1 MSNADPVLRIGPRER
16 THAMNPIRSGLAV
29 IPLVLLSATAALANP
44 DTDARA
50 SFPLVEG
57 QGAARD
63 SALHRLEP
71 EARASFAV
79 EQPPPGFA
87 RPQAPPPEGPR
98 PVFSQP
104 PSWHNAPGYKP
115 PVVDSPPK
123 KNVSDDW
130 MFSIE
135 GVTHA
140 PIDAG
145 LQVGLELPMGLRF
158 FGGYGVMPSM
168 YREII
173 TVTAASAV
181 DGGTRALV
189 ENAFDDG
196 NAWRVAVG
204 IRPFKSLGFYLDAG
218 YSRVTL
224 SGSATASELT
234 GLSGVSAGAYD
245 AQTQIDMWL
254 VELGYQALIADRV
267 VLGIAGG
274 AMGAFGSK
282 TTIESEGSDAPVF
295 EEQAA
300 QADSALESYAVPTLT
315 LRLGFDLI

>member
-1 MSNADPVLRIGPRER
+1 
-16 THAMNPIRSGLAV
+16 MNPIRICLTA
-29 IPLVLLSATAALANP
+29 IPLILLTATAAHANP

-50 SFPLVEG
+50 SFPLVQNEFE
-57 QGAARD
+57 ARD
-63 SALHRLEP
+63 SALDRIDP
-71 EARASFAV
+71 ESSASLPR
-79 EQPPPGFA
+79 ET
-87 RPQAPPPEGPR
+87 PPPEFARAQPLQPAPGPA

-104 PSWHNAPGYKP
+104 PSWQPAPKSAAP
-115 PVVDSPPK
+115 LDREPK
-123 KNVSDDW
+123 KNISDDW

-158 FGGYGVMPSM
+158 FGGYGVMPSL
-168 YREII
+168 YRELI
-173 TVTAASAV
+173 TATAASSV
-181 DGGTRALV
+181 DTGTRALV

-196 NAWRVAVG
+196 NAWRVAIG

-234 GLSGVSAGAYD
+234 GLSGLSADSYN
-245 AQTQIDMWL
+245 AQTKIDMWL

-267 VLGIAGG
+267 VLGIAAG
-274 AMGAFGSK
+274 AMGTFGSK
-282 TTIESEGSDAPVF
+282 TEIKSEGSDDPVF
-295 EEQAA
+295 AEQAA

>member
-1 MSNADPVLRIGPRER
+1 
-16 THAMNPIRSGLAV
+16 MNPIRLCLTA
-29 IPLVLLSATAALANP
+29 IPLILLAATAAHANP

-50 SFPLVEG
+50 SFPLVPSDSKG
-57 QGAARD
+57 RD
-63 SALHRLEP
+63 SALNRIDP
-71 EARASFAV
+71 EASASLPNV
-79 EQPPPGFA
+79 ET
-87 RPQAPPPEGPR
+87 PPPELARTQQPMPPAPGPA

-104 PSWHNAPGYKP
+104 PSWQPAPVAP
-115 PVVDSPPK
+115 RSAAPLDREPK
-123 KNVSDDW
+123 KNISDDW

-145 LQVGLELPMGLRF
+145 LQVGLELPVGLRF

-168 YREII
+168 YRELI
-173 TVTAASAV
+173 TATAASSV
-181 DGGTRALV
+181 DDGTRALV

-196 NAWRVAVG
+196 NAWRVAIG

-234 GLSGVSAGAYD
+234 GLSGLSADSYN
-245 AQTQIDMWL
+245 AQTKIDMWL

-267 VLGIAGG
+267 VLGFGVG
-274 AMGAFGSK
+274 AMGTFGSK
-282 TTIESEGSDAPVF
+282 TEIKSEGSDDPVF
-295 EEQAA
+295 AEQAA